1 MSDQKF
7 EDNKLLDIP
16 VEELEVSD
24 YFKEVSEKM
33 GFKTL
38 RPMTDA
44 GWGKLL
50 KMKGFNYEW
59 FDELVHLLD
68 KAGILQLLQRPE

>member
-1 MSDQKF
+1 M
-7 EDNKLLDIP
+7 LDVP
-16 VEELEVSD
+16 VEELEVSQ
-24 YFKEVSEKM
+24 YFKEVSARM

-38 RPMTDA
+38 RPTTDA

-50 KMKGFNYEW
+50 KMKGFTYEW
-59 FDELVHLLD
+59 FDELVHLLK